1 MRRFLFAVPFLL
13 GAIAVIWIAA
23 TFLTNPVALTVTLII
38 AAAYTLGFAELLR
51 FRRTTATLDRQLD
64 DLPESR
70 DGLTHWLKALPGSLR
85 HAVHRRIDGHPA
97 PLPGPQ
103 LTPYLTGLLVM
114 LGLLGTFVGMIVT
127 LQGAATAL
135 DGSSE
140 LTAIRSALAAPIAGL
155 SLAFGTSIAGV
166 AASAMLGL
174 SAALCRRDRMTVSRK
189 LDDRVDLELHAF
201 SLDHQRQSAYTALQ
215 DQSRIFPE
223 LVDALQGLT
232 GRMEQMGD
240 QLSESLTRN
249 QQDFHHTLTDQYRTL
264 ADSVSRSLKETLA
277 DSSRL
282 AVENI
287 QPIMEQSLAGLS
299 QQVQGTHEKLNAIT
313 EKQLATLTERFRETT
328 ESAAQHWQQGL
339 EQHQQTSARL
349 VSDISTSLAAHH
361 DQFRDNS
368 SQLLEQ
374 VRSTQAELGNAS
386 EQQLAAIAEQFRSA
400 SEQALQQWQQ
410 GLAEQKDTGHS
421 LLQEVRDTQQQL
433 ARTSEEQLTAV
444 TGQFREVSDQAAA
457 QWRDGI
463 EAQQASG
470 TTLISE
476 LRSALNEHNHQFQDS
491 ATGLLDGQKTGLD
504 TLVATV
510 REELMA
516 LRDAEAGRSEAASE
530 RLAQLEGTVSEHL
543 GRLGTALEAPMTRLI
558 ETASE
563 TPKAAAEVISRLRE
577 EMTRSSER
585 DNELLEERRRIMA
598 ELDTLLSGQRDA
610 AGAQREAIE
619 TLITAASET
628 LTQVSDTFAQQVSAQ
643 SEQLDQ
649 VAGDVSGSAAE
660 VASLS
665 EAFATAVQVF
675 SDANDKLL
683 DNLQQVE
690 SRLEQSS
697 ARADEQLNYYVEQ
710 AREVI
715 ELSMASQK
723 EVIDALGT
731 LNGANNNTSGN
742 VAHSE
747 ERPTSEVN

>member
-13 GAIAVIWIAA
+13 GAIAVVWIAA
-23 TFLTNPVALTVTLII
+23 TFLSNPVALTVTLII

-51 FRRTTATLDRQLD
+51 FRRTTATLDRQLE
-64 DLPESR
+64 DLPDSR
-70 DGLTHWLKALPGSLR
+70 DGLNHWLKALPGSLR
-85 HAVHRRIDGHPA
+85 HAVQRRIDGHPA

-174 SAALCRRDRMTVSRK
+174 SAALCRRDRMAVSRK

-201 SLDHQRQSAYTALQ
+201 SLDHQRQSAY
-215 DQSRIFPE
+215 S
-223 LVDALQGLT
+223 ALQGLT
-232 GRMEQMGD
+232 GRMEQMGE
-240 QLSESLTRN
+240 QLSDSLTRN

-264 ADSVSRSLKETLA
+264 AESVSQSLKETLA
-277 DSSRL
+277 ESSRM

-299 QQVQGTHEKLNAIT
+299 QQVQGTHERLNAIT

-328 ESAAQHWQQGL
+328 EAAAQHWQQGL
-339 EQHQQTSARL
+339 DQHQQTSARL

-433 ARTSEEQLTAV
+433 ARTSEEQLTAI
-444 TGQFREVSDQAAA
+444 TGQFRAVSEQAAA

-463 EAQQASG
+463 DAQQASG
-470 TTLISE
+470 ATLISE
-476 LRSALNEHNHQFQDS
+476 LRSALSEHNQQFQTS
-491 ATGLLDGQKTGLD
+491 AAGLLDGQKSGID

-510 REELMA
+510 REELVA

-598 ELDTLLSGQRDA
+598 ELDTLLSSQRDA

-619 TLITAASET
+619 TLITAASDT

-665 EAFATAVQVF
+665 DAFATAVQVF
-675 SDANDKLL
+675 SEANDKLL

-697 ARADEQLNYYVEQ
+697 TRADEQLNYYVEQ

-731 LNGANNNTSGN
+731 LNGAGKN
-742 VAHSE
+742 VAQSE
-747 ERPTSEVN
+747 ERPASEVN

>member
-13 GAIAVIWIAA
+13 GAIAVVWIAA
-23 TFLTNPVALTVTLII
+23 TFLSNPVALTVTLII

-51 FRRTTATLDRQLD
+51 FRRTTATLDRQLE
-64 DLPESR
+64 DLPDSR
-70 DGLTHWLKALPGSLR
+70 DGLNHWLKALPGSLR
-85 HAVHRRIDGHPA
+85 HAVQRRIDGHPA

-174 SAALCRRDRMTVSRK
+174 SAALCRRDRMAVSRK
-189 LDDRVDLELHAF
+189 LDDRVDLLHAF
-201 SLDHQRQSAYTALQ
+201 SLDHQRQSAYSALQ

-223 LVDALQGLT
+223 LVSALQGLT
-232 GRMEQMGD
+232 GRMEQMGE
-240 QLSESLTRN
+240 QLSDSLTRN

-264 ADSVSRSLKETLA
+264 AESVSQSLKETLA

-299 QQVQGTHEKLNAIT
+299 QQVQGTHERLNAIT

-328 ESAAQHWQQGL
+328 EAAAQHWQQGL
-339 EQHQQTSARL
+339 DQHQQTSARL

-433 ARTSEEQLTAV
+433 ARTSEEQLTAI
-444 TGQFREVSDQAAA
+444 TGQFRAVSEQAAA
-457 QWRDGI
+457 HWRDGI
-463 EAQQASG
+463 DAQQASG
-470 TTLISE
+470 ATLISE
-476 LRSALNEHNHQFQDS
+476 LRSALSEHNQQFQTS
-491 ATGLLDGQKTGLD
+491 AAGLLDGQKSGID

-510 REELMA
+510 REELVA

-598 ELDTLLSGQRDA
+598 ELDTLLSSQRDA

-619 TLITAASET
+619 TLITAASDT

-649 VAGDVSGSAAE
+649 VAGDVAGSAAE

-665 EAFATAVQVF
+665 DAFATAVQVF
-675 SDANDKLL
+675 SEANDKLL

-731 LNGANNNTSGN
+731 LNGAGKN
-742 VAHSE
+742 VAQSE
-747 ERPTSEVN
+747 ERPASEVN

>member
-13 GAIAVIWIAA
+13 GAIAVVWIAA
-23 TFLTNPVALTVTLII
+23 TFLSNPVALTVTLII

-51 FRRTTATLDRQLD
+51 FRRTTATLDRQLE
-64 DLPESR
+64 DLPDSR
-70 DGLTHWLKALPGSLR
+70 DGLNHWLKALPGSLR
-85 HAVHRRIDGHPA
+85 HAVQRRIDGHPA

-174 SAALCRRDRMTVSRK
+174 SAALCRRDRMAVSRK
-189 LDDRVDLELHAF
+189 LDDRVDLLHAF
-201 SLDHQRQSAYTALQ
+201 SLDHQRQSAYSALQ

-223 LVDALQGLT
+223 LVSALQGLT
-232 GRMEQMGD
+232 GRMEQMGE
-240 QLSESLTRN
+240 QLSDSLTRN

-264 ADSVSRSLKETLA
+264 AESVSQSLKETLA

-299 QQVQGTHEKLNAIT
+299 QQVQGTHERLNAIT

-328 ESAAQHWQQGL
+328 EAAAQHWQQGL
-339 EQHQQTSARL
+339 DQHQQTSARL

-433 ARTSEEQLTAV
+433 ARTSEEQLTAI
-444 TGQFREVSDQAAA
+444 TGQFRAVSEQAAA

-463 EAQQASG
+463 DAQQASG
-470 TTLISE
+470 ATLVSE
-476 LRSALNEHNHQFQDS
+476 LRSALSEHNQQFQTS
-491 ATGLLDGQKTGLD
+491 AAGLLDGQKSGID

-510 REELMA
+510 REELVA

-598 ELDTLLSGQRDA
+598 ELDTLLSSQRDA

-619 TLITAASET
+619 TLITAASDT

-649 VAGDVSGSAAE
+649 VAGDVAGSAAE

-665 EAFATAVQVF
+665 DAFATAVQVF
-675 SDANDKLL
+675 SEANDKLL

-731 LNGANNNTSGN
+731 LNGAGKN
-742 VAHSE
+742 VAQSE
-747 ERPTSEVN
+747 ERPASEVN